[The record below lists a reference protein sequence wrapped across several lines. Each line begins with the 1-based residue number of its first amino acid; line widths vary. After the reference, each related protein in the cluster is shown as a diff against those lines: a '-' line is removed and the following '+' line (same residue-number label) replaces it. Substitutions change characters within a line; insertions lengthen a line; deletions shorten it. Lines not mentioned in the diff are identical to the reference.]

1 MSLQQTGWFW
11 DHRKAAANAAKHR
24 VSFELATLVFE
35 DRFQLNEPDD
45 HPDGNRWRTIGRAG
59 ATILFVVHTF
69 DEPDM
74 EFGRIISARPATAGE
89 KKRYEETALS

>member
-11 DHRKAAANAAKHR
+11 DRRKAAANAAKHG

-35 DRFQLNEPDD
+35 DRLQLNEPDD
-45 HPDGNRWRTIGRAG
+45 HPDGDRWRTIGRAG
-59 ATILFVVHTF
+59 AAILFVVHTF
-69 DEPDM
+69 EEPDLK
-74 EFGRIISARPATAGE
+74 FGRIISARLATARE